1 MSATETSTRAG
12 SAAESGCGILFARIA
27 RMSGQGLGRSLD
39 ALGMTGHEF
48 AILHRLEQGGSAHG
62 RELSRILRLH
72 PSNLVALLDQLEVDG
87 LIVRRR
93 DPSDRRRQLIKLTA
107 GGDQAPS
114 PRGSRGRRSRARAPL
129 AALGRRAPRAPYVSR
144 ARCRA
149 RLPPER
155 RLVLL
160 ATRL

>member
-1 MSATETSTRAG
+1 MSATETTSRAG

-39 ALGMTGHEF
+39 ALGMSGHEF

-62 RELSRILRLH
+62 RELSRTLRLH
-72 PSNLVALLDQLEVDG
+72 PSNLVALLDQLEVEG

-107 GGDQAPS
+107 AGTK
-114 PRGSRGRRSRARAPL
+114 RL
-129 AALGRRAPRAPYVSR
+129 RRAEAAVAEAERELLSPLSAE
-144 ARCRA
+144 
-149 RLPPER
+149 ER
-155 RLVLL
+155 RELYGYLERI
-160 ATRL
+160 AEHACRPSSGWCS